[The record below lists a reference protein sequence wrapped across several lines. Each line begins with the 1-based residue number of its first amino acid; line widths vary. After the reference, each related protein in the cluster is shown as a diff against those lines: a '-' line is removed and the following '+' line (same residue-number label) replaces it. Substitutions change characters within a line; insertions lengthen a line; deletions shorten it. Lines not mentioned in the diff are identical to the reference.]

1 MNNPPNTTPDGDEVE
16 LMRKQLEKAGLYD
29 VLVHLHEQKH
39 NEEDCFCT
47 TEIAGAYTKLLSL
60 ISAHT
65 EAKSREKQLQALL
78 HVYSMLQAA
87 IEVNGANS
95 AIQLIYKGKEE
106 AWEALKL
113 AQLPK
118 EES

>member
-1 MNNPPNTTPDGDEVE
+1 
-16 LMRKQLEKAGLYD
+16 MRKQLEKAGLYD

-39 NEEDCFCT
+39 NEEDRFCT

-65 EAKSREKQLQALL
+65 EAKVREAEEKRLLELKAYWDNLAKQYDLYTTVGHIQSWVDKRL
-78 HVYSMLQAA
+78 
-87 IEVNGANS
+87 IE
-95 AIQLIYKGKEE
+95 
-106 AWEALKL
+106 L
-113 AQLPK
+113 AQPPK